1 MSPQRITPECFAILG
16 AAKRQFLPSKGR
28 RGREL
33 RDTGWTSSLGVD
45 NLILMTKLGEDIDG
59 NKEES
64 VMHDREG
71 GSFIRGEMGK

>member
-1 MSPQRITPECFAILG
+1 MFCDLRGSKAT
-16 AAKRQFLPSKGR
+16 FLPSKGR
-28 RGREL
+28 RGGEL

-45 NLILMTKLGEDIDG
+45 NLILMTKLGEEIDG

-71 GSFIRGEMGK
+71 ESFIRWEMGK